1 MWFYIACIG
10 NGCCHRPN
18 VYPNCAGSEVALA
31 PVAPGGWRER
41 EKAREESWAPPRD
54 GGREEAG
61 EEAEERPSFKERR
74 PPPR

>member
-1 MWFYIACIG
+1 M
-10 NGCCHRPN
+10 
-18 VYPNCAGSEVALA
+18 GSEVALA

-54 GGREEAG
+54 GGREEA
-61 EEAEERPSFKERR
+61 EEEPEEKPSLKERR